1 MSAEAVR
8 HRITFATER
17 TLAYVS
23 VLDLG
28 RIWERALRRAGVPLR
43 YSQGFHPR
51 PKMQIALPLPTGCGG
66 EAEWIDI
73 WLEVPWSPE
82 RVQEALTGKTPRDL
96 TVRAVAAVD
105 EDAPALEQEIDATE
119 YKVLLRDVHPEEVE
133 SAVAELLA
141 AETLLRPKRGRR
153 RNKSYDLRP
162 LVTTLKVG
170 APNAPNWDVALR
182 MRLTARPGATGRPDE
197 VLKALGLEEAPR
209 RCTRLRLILPEG
221 EEG

>member
-1 MSAEAVR
+1 MTAEAFR

-28 RIWERALRRAGVPLR
+28 RIWERTLRRAGVPLQ

-66 EAEWIDI
+66 EAEWLDI

-82 RVQEALTGKTPRDL
+82 RVREALVGKTPRDL
-96 TVRAVAAVD
+96 TLRAVAAVD

-119 YKVLLRDVHPEEVE
+119 YEVLLRDVDRAALE
-133 SAVAELLA
+133 SAVAEMLA

-153 RNKSYDLRP
+153 HNKSYDLRP
-162 LVTTLKVG
+162 LVTELAVVDPD
-170 APNAPNWDVALR
+170 AASWEVALQ

-197 VLKALGLEEAPR
+197 VLKALDLEEAPR
-209 RCTRLRLILPEG
+209 RCTRLRLILPED
-221 EEG
+221 EET

>member
-1 MSAEAVR
+1 MTAEALR

-66 EAEWIDI
+66 EAEWLDI
-73 WLEVPWSPE
+73 WLEVPWSSA
-82 RVQEALTGKTPRDL
+82 RVQEALVGKTPRDL
-96 TVRAVAAVD
+96 TVKKVEPVS

-119 YKVLLRDVHPEEVE
+119 YEVLLRDVQPEEVE

-162 LVTTLKVG
+162 LVTELAVEDPD
-170 APNAPNWDVALR
+170 AASWDVALQ
-182 MRLTARPGATGRPDE
+182 MHLTARPGATGRPDE

-209 RCTRLRLILPEG
+209 RCTRLRLIVPEG
-221 EEG
+221 EGD